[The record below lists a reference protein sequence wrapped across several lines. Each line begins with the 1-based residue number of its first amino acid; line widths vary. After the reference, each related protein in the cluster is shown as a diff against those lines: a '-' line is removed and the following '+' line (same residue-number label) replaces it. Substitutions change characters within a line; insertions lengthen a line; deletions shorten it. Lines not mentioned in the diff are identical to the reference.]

1 MEGRMEGRKEEKEEA
16 MNEGRGKEEEKTN
29 SFNHTLCN
37 VSAENSLPLQDL
49 LCFYYPNWSFSW
61 E

>member
-1 MEGRMEGRKEEKEEA
+1 MEGRMEGRKEEKEEG

-49 LCFYYPNWSFSW
+49 LCFYYPN
-61 E
+61 